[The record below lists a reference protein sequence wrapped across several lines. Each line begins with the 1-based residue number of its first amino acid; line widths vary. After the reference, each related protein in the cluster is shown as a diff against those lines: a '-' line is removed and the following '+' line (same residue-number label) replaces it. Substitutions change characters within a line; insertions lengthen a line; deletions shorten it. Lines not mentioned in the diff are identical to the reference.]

1 LNELVTSSKRRVE
14 YSAVTA
20 FAPVL
25 ALFPVW
31 LAAVALLWIPF
42 NWLFGVPFTHF
53 AIGEFLFGIVLFSRP
68 VQRLL
73 FVRLLGARQPTEI
86 ERTNLESAWKV
97 VEQQAGI
104 RPGRFVLS
112 VADVDDI
119 NAFACGGHMLVVSA
133 FSIEH
138 LTEDELTGVLA
149 HELSHHLGGHTIALT
164 IAQWMSMPILGLAQL
179 GIRVRDIGLRIS
191 KRLEGEYPTFKLVG
205 WIINIVLTSLSRVL
219 LIGFLLAQSLGEIV
233 GRSAEFQADR
243 RAHAMGFGRELRYA
257 LTRVIHRTPTS
268 EPTRFLSRVL
278 LSHPPAIDRVARLDA
293 MLNR

>member
-1 LNELVTSSKRRVE
+1 M
-14 YSAVTA
+14 
-20 FAPVL
+20 
-25 ALFPVW
+25 
-31 LAAVALLWIPF
+31 
-42 NWLFGVPFTHF
+42 FGVPFTHF
-53 AIGEFLFGIVLFSRP
+53 AVGEFLFGIVLFSRP

-86 ERTNLESAWKV
+86 ERAHLEPAWKV
-97 VEQQAGI
+97 VEQQVGI

-149 HELSHHLGGHTIALT
+149 HELSHHLGGHTVALT
-164 IAQWMSMPILGLAQL
+164 VAQWMSMPILGLAQL

-205 WIINIVLTSLSRVL
+205 WIINIVLTSLSRVM

-257 LTRVIHRTPTS
+257 LTRVIHRTPAS

>member
-1 LNELVTSSKRRVE
+1 MTSSKRRVE

-31 LAAVALLWIPF
+31 LAAIALLWIPC
-42 NWLFGVPFTHF
+42 NWLVGVPFTHF

-86 ERTNLESAWKV
+86 ERAHLEPAWKV

-104 RPGRFVLS
+104 RPGRFVLA
-112 VADVDDI
+112 VADVDDL

-149 HELSHHLGGHTIALT
+149 HELSHHLGGHTVALT
-164 IAQWMSMPILGLAQL
+164 VAQWMSMPILGLAQL
-179 GIRVRDIGLRIS
+179 GIRTRDIGLRIS

-233 GRSAEFQADR
+233 GRGAEFQADR
-243 RAHAMGFGRELRYA
+243 RAHAMGFGRELHYA
-257 LTRVIHRTPTS
+257 LTRVIHRTPAS

-278 LSHPPAIDRVARLDA
+278 LSLPPAIERVARLDA
-293 MLNR
+293 MLNG

>member
-1 LNELVTSSKRRVE
+1 MTSSKRRVE

-257 LTRVIHRTPTS
+257 LTRVIHRTPAS

>member
-1 LNELVTSSKRRVE
+1 MTSSKRRVE

-86 ERTNLESAWKV
+86 ERANLESAWKV
-97 VEQQAGI
+97 VEQQAGV

-149 HELSHHLGGHTIALT
+149 HELSHHLGGHTVALT
-164 IAQWMSMPILGLAQL
+164 VAQWMSMPILGLAQL
-179 GIRVRDIGLRIS
+179 GIRVRDVGLRIS

-257 LTRVIHRTPTS
+257 LTRVIDRTPAS

>member
-31 LAAVALLWIPF
+31 LAAVALLWIPCK
-42 NWLFGVPFTHF
+42 WLFGVPFTHF
-53 AIGEFLFGIVLFSRP
+53 ANGEFLFGIVLFSRP

-86 ERTNLESAWKV
+86 ERAHLESAWKV
-97 VEQQAGI
+97 VEQQVGI

-149 HELSHHLGGHTIALT
+149 HELSHHLGGHTVALT
-164 IAQWMSMPILGLAQL
+164 VAQWMSMPILGLAQL
-179 GIRVRDIGLRIS
+179 GIRARDIGLRIS

-257 LTRVIHRTPTS
+257 LTRVIHRTPAS

>member
-1 LNELVTSSKRRVE
+1 MTSSKRRVE

-86 ERTNLESAWKV
+86 ERAHLESAWKV

-104 RPGRFVLS
+104 RPRRFVLS

-257 LTRVIHRTPTS
+257 LTRVIHRTPAS

>member
-1 LNELVTSSKRRVE
+1 MTSSKRRVE

-31 LAAVALLWIPF
+31 LAAVALLWIPCK
-42 NWLFGVPFTHF
+42 WLFGVPFTHF
-53 AIGEFLFGIVLFSRP
+53 AVGEFLFGIVLFSRP

-73 FVRLLGARQPTEI
+73 FVRLLGARKPTDI
-86 ERTNLESAWKV
+86 ERAHLEPAWKV
-97 VEQQAGI
+97 VEQQVGI

-149 HELSHHLGGHTIALT
+149 HELSHHLGGHTVALT
-164 IAQWMSMPILGLAQL
+164 VAKWMRIPILGLAQL
-179 GIRVRDIGLRIS
+179 
-191 KRLEGEYPTFKLVG
+191 
-205 WIINIVLTSLSRVL
+205 
-219 LIGFLLAQSLGEIV
+219 
-233 GRSAEFQADR
+233 
-243 RAHAMGFGRELRYA
+243 
-257 LTRVIHRTPTS
+257 
-268 EPTRFLSRVL
+268 
-278 LSHPPAIDRVARLDA
+278 
-293 MLNR
+293 

>member
-1 LNELVTSSKRRVE
+1 MTSSKRRVE

-233 GRSAEFQADR
+233 GRSAEFRADR

-257 LTRVIHRTPTS
+257 LTRVIHRTPAS

>member
-149 HELSHHLGGHTIALT
+149 HELSHHLGGHTVALT

-233 GRSAEFQADR
+233 GRRAEFQADR

-257 LTRVIHRTPTS
+257 LTRVIHRTPAS

>member
-1 LNELVTSSKRRVE
+1 MTSSKRRVE

-149 HELSHHLGGHTIALT
+149 HELSHHLGGHTVALT

-257 LTRVIHRTPTS
+257 LTRVIHRTPAS
-268 EPTRFLSRVL
+268 VPTRFLSRVL

>member
-1 LNELVTSSKRRVE
+1 
-14 YSAVTA
+14 
-20 FAPVL
+20 
-25 ALFPVW
+25 
-31 LAAVALLWIPF
+31 
-42 NWLFGVPFTHF
+42 
-53 AIGEFLFGIVLFSRP
+53 
-68 VQRLL
+68 L

-257 LTRVIHRTPTS
+257 LTRVIHRTPAS

>member
-1 LNELVTSSKRRVE
+1 MTSSKRRVE

-31 LAAVALLWIPF
+31 LGAVALLWIPF
-42 NWLFGVPFTHF
+42 TLLFDVPFTHF

-73 FVRLLGARQPTEI
+73 FVRLLGARQPTDI
-86 ERTNLESAWKV
+86 ERAHLEPAWKV
-97 VEQQAGI
+97 VEQQVGI

-149 HELSHHLGGHTIALT
+149 HELSHHLGGHTIA
-164 IAQWMSMPILGLAQL
+164 QL

-191 KRLEGEYPTFKLVG
+191 KRLEVEYATFKLVG

-257 LTRVIHRTPTS
+257 LTRVIHRTPAN
-268 EPTRFLSRVL
+268 EPKQFLSRVL

>member
-1 LNELVTSSKRRVE
+1 
-14 YSAVTA
+14 
-20 FAPVL
+20 
-25 ALFPVW
+25 VW
-31 LAAVALLWIPF
+31 LGAVALLWIPF
-42 NWLFGVPFTHF
+42 TLLFDIPFTHF
-53 AIGEFLFGIVLFSRP
+53 AVGEFLFGIVLFSRP
-68 VQRLL
+68 VQRVL
-73 FVRLLGARQPTEI
+73 FVRLLGARKPSDI
-86 ERTNLESAWKV
+86 ERAHLEPAWKV
-97 VEQQAGI
+97 VEQQVGI

-191 KRLEGEYPTFKLVG
+191 KRLEVEYATFKLVG

-268 EPTRFLSRVL
+268 EPQQFLSRVL

-293 MLNR
+293 LLNR

>member
-1 LNELVTSSKRRVE
+1 MTSSKRRVE

-31 LAAVALLWIPF
+31 LAAVALIWIPC

-53 AIGEFLFGIVLFSRP
+53 ASGEFLFGIVLFSRP
-68 VQRLL
+68 VQRQL
-73 FVRLLGARQPTEI
+73 FVRLLGARQPTDI
-86 ERTNLESAWKV
+86 ERAHLEPAWKV
-97 VEQQAGI
+97 VEQQVGI

-164 IAQWMSMPILGLAQL
+164 VAQWMSMPILGLAQL
-179 GIRVRDIGLRIS
+179 GIRVRDTGLRIS
-191 KRLEGEYPTFKLVG
+191 KRLEVEYATFKLVG

-257 LTRVIHRTPTS
+257 LTRVIHRTPAS
-268 EPTRFLSRVL
+268 EPSRFLSRVL

>member
-1 LNELVTSSKRRVE
+1 MTSSKRRVE

-31 LAAVALLWIPF
+31 LGAVALLWVPCAL
-42 NWLFGVPFTHF
+42 LFDVPFTHF
-53 AIGEFLFGIVLFSRP
+53 AVGEFLFGIVLFSRP

-73 FVRLLGARQPTEI
+73 FIRLLGARQPTDI
-86 ERTNLESAWKV
+86 ERAHLEPAWKV
-97 VEQQAGI
+97 VEQQVGI

-164 IAQWMSMPILGLAQL
+164 VTQWMSVPILGLAQL
-179 GIRVRDIGLRIS
+179 GIRARDVGLRIS
-191 KRLEGEYPTFKLVG
+191 KRLEVEYATFKLVG

-219 LIGFLLAQSLGEIV
+219 LVGFLLAQSLGEIV

-257 LTRVIHRTPTS
+257 LTRVIHRTPAS
-268 EPTRFLSRVL
+268 EPTPFLSRVL

>member
-1 LNELVTSSKRRVE
+1 MTSSKRRVE

-149 HELSHHLGGHTIALT
+149 HELSHHLGGHTVALT
-164 IAQWMSMPILGLAQL
+164 VAQWMSMPILGLAQL

-191 KRLEGEYPTFKLVG
+191 KRLEGKYPTFKLVG

-257 LTRVIHRTPTS
+257 LTRVIDRTPAS

>member
-1 LNELVTSSKRRVE
+1 MTSSKRRVE

-149 HELSHHLGGHTIALT
+149 HELSHHLGGHTVALT

-257 LTRVIHRTPTS
+257 LTRVIHRTPAS

>member
-233 GRSAEFQADR
+233 GRSAEFRADR

-257 LTRVIHRTPTS
+257 LTRVIHRTPAS

>member
-1 LNELVTSSKRRVE
+1 M
-14 YSAVTA
+14 
-20 FAPVL
+20 FD
-25 ALFPVW
+25 
-31 LAAVALLWIPF
+31 
-42 NWLFGVPFTHF
+42 VPFTHF

-86 ERTNLESAWKV
+86 ERANLESAWKV

-133 FSIEH
+133 FSIEY

-149 HELSHHLGGHTIALT
+149 HELSHHLGGHTVALT
-164 IAQWMSMPILGLAQL
+164 VAQWMSMPILGLAQL

-205 WIINIVLTSLSRVL
+205 WIINIVLTSLSRIL

-257 LTRVIHRTPTS
+257 LTRVIHRTPAS

>member
-257 LTRVIHRTPTS
+257 LTRVIHRTPAS

>member
-1 LNELVTSSKRRVE
+1 MTSSKRSVE

-31 LAAVALLWIPF
+31 LAAVGLLWIPCS
-42 NWLFGVPFTHF
+42 WLFGVPFIHF
-53 AIGEFLFGIVLFSRP
+53 AIGELLFGIVLFSRP

-73 FVRLLGARQPTEI
+73 FVRLLGARQPTKI
-86 ERTNLESAWKV
+86 ERAHLEPAWKV
-97 VEQQAGI
+97 VEQQVGI

-119 NAFACGGHMLVVSA
+119 NAFACGGHLLVVSA

-233 GRSAEFQADR
+233 GRNAEFQADR
-243 RAHAMGFGRELRYA
+243 RAYAMGFGRELRYA
-257 LTRVIHRTPTS
+257 LARVIHRTPAS

>member
-1 LNELVTSSKRRVE
+1 
-14 YSAVTA
+14 
-20 FAPVL
+20 
-25 ALFPVW
+25 
-31 LAAVALLWIPF
+31 
-42 NWLFGVPFTHF
+42 
-53 AIGEFLFGIVLFSRP
+53 
-68 VQRLL
+68 
-73 FVRLLGARQPTEI
+73 VRLLGARQPTEI
-86 ERTNLESAWKV
+86 ERANLESAWKV
-97 VEQQAGI
+97 VEQQAGV

-149 HELSHHLGGHTIALT
+149 HELSHHLGGHTVALT
-164 IAQWMSMPILGLAQL
+164 VAQWMSMPILGLAQL

-257 LTRVIHRTPTS
+257 LTRVIHRTPAS

>member
-1 LNELVTSSKRRVE
+1 MTSSKRRVE

-191 KRLEGEYPTFKLVG
+191 KRLEVEYATFKLVG

-257 LTRVIHRTPTS
+257 LTRVIHRTPAN
-268 EPTRFLSRVL
+268 EQKQFLSRVL

>member
-1 LNELVTSSKRRVE
+1 MTSSKRRVE

-257 LTRVIHRTPTS
+257 LTRVIHRTPAS
-268 EPTRFLSRVL
+268 VPTRFLSRVL

>member
-1 LNELVTSSKRRVE
+1 MTSSKRRVE

-149 HELSHHLGGHTIALT
+149 HELSHHLGGHTVALT

-257 LTRVIHRTPTS
+257 LKRVIHRTPAS

>member
-1 LNELVTSSKRRVE
+1 LNELVTSSKRSVE

-31 LAAVALLWIPF
+31 LAAVGLLWIPCS
-42 NWLFGVPFTHF
+42 WLFGVPFIHF
-53 AIGEFLFGIVLFSRP
+53 AIGELLFGIVLFSRP

-73 FVRLLGARQPTEI
+73 FVRLLGARQPTKI
-86 ERTNLESAWKV
+86 ERAHLEPAWKV

-119 NAFACGGHMLVVSA
+119 NAFACGGHLLVVSA

-179 GIRVRDIGLRIS
+179 GIRVRDVGLRIS

-233 GRSAEFQADR
+233 GRNAEFQADR
-243 RAHAMGFGRELRYA
+243 RAYAMGFGRELRYA
-257 LTRVIHRTPTS
+257 LARVIHRTPAS

>member
-1 LNELVTSSKRRVE
+1 M
-14 YSAVTA
+14 
-20 FAPVL
+20 
-25 ALFPVW
+25 
-31 LAAVALLWIPF
+31 LWIPCS
-42 NWLFGVPFTHF
+42 WLFGVPFIHF
-53 AIGEFLFGIVLFSRP
+53 AIGELLFGIVLFSRP

-73 FVRLLGARQPTEI
+73 FVRLLGARQPTKI
-86 ERTNLESAWKV
+86 ERAHLEPAWKV

-119 NAFACGGHMLVVSA
+119 NAFACGGHLLVVSA

-179 GIRVRDIGLRIS
+179 GIRVRDVGLRIS

-233 GRSAEFQADR
+233 GRNAEFQADR
-243 RAHAMGFGRELRYA
+243 RAYAMGFGRELRYA
-257 LTRVIHRTPTS
+257 LARVIHRTPAS

>member
-1 LNELVTSSKRRVE
+1 VTSYKRRVE

-31 LAAVALLWIPF
+31 LGAVALLWIPCTL
-42 NWLFGVPFTHF
+42 LFDVPFTHF

-73 FVRLLGARQPTEI
+73 FVRLLGTRQPTEI
-86 ERTNLESAWKV
+86 ERAHLEPAWKV
-97 VEQQAGI
+97 VEQHVGI

-164 IAQWMSMPILGLAQL
+164 VAQWMSMPILGLAQL

-191 KRLEGEYPTFKLVG
+191 KRLEVKYATFKLVG

-219 LIGFLLAQSLGEIV
+219 LVGFLLAQSLGEIV

-257 LTRVIHRTPTS
+257 LTRVIHRTPAN
-268 EPTRFLSRVL
+268 EPKQFLSRVL

>member
-1 LNELVTSSKRRVE
+1 
-14 YSAVTA
+14 
-20 FAPVL
+20 
-25 ALFPVW
+25 
-31 LAAVALLWIPF
+31 
-42 NWLFGVPFTHF
+42 LFGVPFTHF
-53 AIGEFLFGIVLFSRP
+53 AVGEFLFGIVLFSRP

-86 ERTNLESAWKV
+86 ERAHLESAWKV
-97 VEQQAGI
+97 VEQQVGI

-149 HELSHHLGGHTIALT
+149 HELSHHLGGHTVALT
-164 IAQWMSMPILGLAQL
+164 VAQWMSMPILGLAQL
-179 GIRVRDIGLRIS
+179 GIRARDIGLRIS

-257 LTRVIHRTPTS
+257 LTRVIHRTPAN
-268 EPTRFLSRVL
+268 EPSRFLSRVL

>member
-1 LNELVTSSKRRVE
+1 VTSSKRRVE

-257 LTRVIHRTPTS
+257 LTRVIHRTPAS
-268 EPTRFLSRVL
+268 VPTRFLSRVL